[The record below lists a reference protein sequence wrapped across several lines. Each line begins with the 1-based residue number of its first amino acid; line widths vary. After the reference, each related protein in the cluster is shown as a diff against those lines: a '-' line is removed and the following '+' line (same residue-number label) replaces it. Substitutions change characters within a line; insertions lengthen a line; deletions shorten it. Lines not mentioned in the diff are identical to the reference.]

1 MMTTPRE
8 EFTAILDKLTNLNET
23 HFPSLVWLF
32 VWDIIDQFYQD
43 EELYIRT
50 QDIVWETLNA
60 NTPGFTLE
68 YGTEQIYDDVRD
80 WMFTNDL
87 MIDINLATDEEIKE
101 WTADKEHG
109 TYVQGR

>member
-1 MMTTPRE
+1 MTTPRE
-8 EFTAILDKLTNLNET
+8 QFTDILNKLTTLNET

-50 QDIVWETLNA
+50 QDIVWDALNE

-68 YGTEQIYDDVRD
+68 YGTEQIYEDVRD

-87 MIDINLATDEEIKE
+87 MIDINLMDDDEIKK
-101 WTADKEHG
+101 WTADKEYG